1 MDIQV
6 FRAIQVFPDSVG
18 IVEFQV
24 TQAFQDFQDIQVSL
38 DIQVKV
44 HLVTRV
50 IQVQVDTVARQD
62 IQEKMAPVV
71 TQAFQ
76 GIPDSQV
83 IQVTQ
88 EYLVILA
95 FRVSVDTLEFQVTL
109 AKVLQVIQVIQVQ
122 VGTVEYLDSVGIVAF
137 PVIPVTQ
144 AFPGIVAFQATL
156 GSQAILEYQVTMQ

>member
-24 TQAFQDFQDIQVSL
+24 TQAFQDFQDIQDFL